1 MSKRIEWIDRAK
13 GIGII
18 LVILGHSIF
27 LEIFKI
33 LIYSFAIIFFLSG
46 YVYTLNLDYN
56 LRKYLLKK
64 VRTLLI
70 PAYFFTIF
78 NILWIFVLSIVS
90 NETFNI
96 SIFKKIIGIF
106 IQYRGTQFSTDG
118 WFLIVCLA
126 MI

>member
-1 MSKRIEWIDRAK
+1 MEAK
-13 GIGII
+13 LNTKKDMELKYVPKKKNNG
-18 LVILGHSIF
+18 LLYVIL
-27 LEIFKI
+27 
-33 LIYSFAIIFFLSG
+33 
-46 YVYTLNLDYN
+46 
-56 LRKYLLKK
+56 
-64 VRTLLI
+64 
-70 PAYFFTIF
+70 
-78 NILWIFVLSIVS
+78 FVLSIVS